1 MFMFEFNTHGQL
13 GSIIG
18 VIEFTKSISF
28 FNNLAPFWTSLG
40 LNAPITDKNWTKI
53 FILDF
58 SILKRDRKQA
68 T

>member
-1 MFMFEFNTHGQL
+1 MFEFNTHGQL

-58 SILKRDRKQA
+58 
-68 T
+68 